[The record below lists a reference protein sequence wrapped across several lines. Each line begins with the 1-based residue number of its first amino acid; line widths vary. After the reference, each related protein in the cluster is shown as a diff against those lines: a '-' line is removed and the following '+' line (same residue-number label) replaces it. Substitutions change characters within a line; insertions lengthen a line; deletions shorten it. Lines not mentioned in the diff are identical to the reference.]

1 MPLAAFTTTPALPP
15 LLSCLS
21 FLICSSHPRRSLPAR
36 SHSSR
41 PATAQVPLLTVVSLT
56 DNISSDRRPSLLVNS
71 LHRHST
77 VMVRCACTTSTIDRG
92 CTNTPQT
99 CYQCCT
105 THPTIFTCQ
114 HHYRQMGN
122 IDANAR
128 LARGL
133 VHPSIAAGAP
143 VPGEPEPA
151 PQGDIALQPIA
162 HDPPAAALNVDP
174 PPAPGPGPA
183 PDAAAALAVAAWRA
197 EVDADRA
204 ATAVDRAAAVAESA
218 ALRRQ
223 LSEQATAM
231 REIMAAL
238 GALRAPPSHAALP
251 PPAQPL
257 APAPA
262 AHRAAVLDRTARAV
276 ASVNHYSVLALPD
289 DSSEDDAHEVLPQ
302 SHTRAS
308 ASTAILPAAFVPTP
322 AGTEQSAQQQLAAI
336 VTGLNKQGGKFKFA
350 SIAELDESLDDWAAD
365 KLKAGWTAAKI
376 ESIRAYQRQL
386 VHQFYISERR
396 PLKEVLEYHRK
407 WCKAVDAG
415 TIDMFVR
422 GAELDLK
429 ILHDVSNPRQFGGAA
444 AFVPPAPRTRK
455 AKDSASAASAPATR
469 GSPAAGKHPAGSC
482 VNHPN
487 STTHTTAECLRK

>member
-174 PPAPGPGPA
+174 LPAPGPGPA
-183 PDAAAALAVAAWRA
+183 PDAAAALAGAAWRA

-223 LSEQATAM
+223 LSEQAHGSILAILDNIYLSNVFELQVQLIGTRCIRNSSSYTAHTALAPIATLISCARLALSAIPAHRCTAM
-231 REIMAAL
+231 AME
-238 GALRAPPSHAALP
+238 S
-251 PPAQPL
+251 
-257 APAPA
+257 
-262 AHRAAVLDRTARAV
+262 
-276 ASVNHYSVLALPD
+276 
-289 DSSEDDAHEVLPQ
+289 
-302 SHTRAS
+302 TR
-308 ASTAILPAAFVPTP
+308 
-322 AGTEQSAQQQLAAI
+322 
-336 VTGLNKQGGKFKFA
+336 
-350 SIAELDESLDDWAAD
+350 
-365 KLKAGWTAAKI
+365 
-376 ESIRAYQRQL
+376 
-386 VHQFYISERR
+386 
-396 PLKEVLEYHRK
+396 
-407 WCKAVDAG
+407 
-415 TIDMFVR
+415 
-422 GAELDLK
+422 
-429 ILHDVSNPRQFGGAA
+429 
-444 AFVPPAPRTRK
+444 
-455 AKDSASAASAPATR
+455 
-469 GSPAAGKHPAGSC
+469 
-482 VNHPN
+482 
-487 STTHTTAECLRK
+487 